1 MKLIKSSIALLR
13 QYFKADTLVWVFFAA
28 LLLWIVL
35 TFKLH
40 GISNDEIVQH
50 TYGQLLVKYY
60 LSGFI
65 DDAALHYK
73 NLYLYGGLFDLIAAS
88 LEHLTTM
95 WIWDLRH
102 LLSAGFGVLGFVAL
116 YRIAYLL
123 GGARLGLIA
132 LLMLALTSVWTGAM
146 FTHTKDVPFA
156 SCMLWAL
163 YATIIIVRDLDQ
175 TAWRHVLLLG
185 VAIGSALGLRIG
197 GAFAVVYLLLLLV
210 MRFTHLYTLTPA
222 TLPTRIY
229 GTTRK
234 LIASGLLAFML
245 MAFCWPWGVTAP
257 NHIYEAV
264 GAFSH
269 FAFNME
275 TILHGHVYE
284 IGDVPRTYLL
294 QYLAVKLPE
303 VVLMGLVGG
312 AGTMLIFRSRINQ
325 LNTSQAITLL
335 SITVSL
341 AVPLLFVLY
350 DKPALY
356 NGVRHFTFIIPL
368 IVLLAAWGFCTF
380 LSVLLHLNNVLA
392 SKILTST
399 WLALAIGLTLLNV
412 RDIQALYPYEYIR
425 LNSLVSH
432 EPNAQYQ
439 WEGDYWSSALREASI
454 SLTALNLPERDKPY
468 LVAVC
473 AETEQGQAYLDAR
486 FEVTKDWVAAD
497 FFMSGTNMHC
507 HEVLKGT
514 VIGSVYR
521 KEMLL
526 AVVKDR
532 RQLVGSDRFT
542 IDEKN

>member
-1 MKLIKSSIALLR
+1 MKLIQSSIAFLR
-13 QYFKADTLVWVFFAA
+13 QHLKAEALVWVFFAT

-50 TYGQLLVKYY
+50 TYGQLLLKYY
-60 LSGFI
+60 LSGFT
-65 DDAALHYK
+65 DNAAFHYK

-88 LEHLTTM
+88 LEHFTTM

-185 VAIGSALGLRIG
+185 LSIGCALGLRIG
-197 GAFAVVYLLLLLV
+197 GAFAVVYLLLLLA
-210 MRFTHLYTLTPA
+210 MRFTHLYTLTP
-222 TLPTRIY
+222 TELSTRIF
-229 GTTRK
+229 GTLRK
-234 LIASGLLAFML
+234 LLASALLAFLL
-245 MAFCWPWGVTAP
+245 MAFCWPWGVSAP

-269 FAFNME
+269 FAFNMQ
-275 TILHGHVYE
+275 TILHGHVYD
-284 IGDVPRTYLL
+284 IGDVPRSYLF

-303 VVLMGLVGG
+303 VVLMGLIGGVGIVL
-312 AGTMLIFRSRINQ
+312 MFRRRISK
-325 LNTSQAITLL
+325 LNTNQTITLL
-335 SITVSL
+335 CITVSL

-368 IVLLAAWGFCTF
+368 IILLAAWGFCSF
-380 LSVLLHLNNVLA
+380 FRVLSNLNNVLA
-392 SKILTST
+392 SRIFIGT
-399 WLALAIGLTLLNV
+399 WLTLAIGFTLLNV
-412 RDIQALYPYEYIR
+412 RDIRALYPYDYIR

-439 WEGDYWSSALREASI
+439 WEGDYWSSALREVSTNLI
-454 SLTALNLPERDKPY
+454 ALNLPKQDKPY

-473 AETEQGQAYLDAR
+473 AETEQGQAYLDER
-486 FEVTKDWVAAD
+486 FKVTKDWVAAD

-514 VIGSVYR
+514 VIGSVTR

>member
-1 MKLIKSSIALLR
+1 MIQSSIAPLR
-13 QYFKADTLVWVFFAA
+13 QHLKADVLVWVFFAA
-28 LLLWIVL
+28 LLLWIAL

-50 TYGQLLVKYY
+50 TYGQLLLKYY
-60 LSGFI
+60 LSGFT
-65 DDAALHYK
+65 DNAAFHYK

-88 LEHLTTM
+88 LEHYTTM

-185 VAIGSALGLRIG
+185 LSVGCALGLRIG
-197 GAFAVVYLLLLLV
+197 GAFAVVYLLLLLA
-210 MRFTHLYTLTPA
+210 MRFTHLYTVTPTVLA
-222 TLPTRIY
+222 TRIY
-229 GTTRK
+229 GTLGK
-234 LIASGLLAFML
+234 LLASALLAFVL

-269 FAFNME
+269 FAFNMQ
-275 TILHGHVYE
+275 TILHGHVYD

-303 VVLMGLVGG
+303 VVLMGLIGGVGT
-312 AGTMLIFRSRINQ
+312 ALMLRARISK
-325 LNTSQAITLL
+325 LNTSQAIALL
-335 SITVSL
+335 SITISL

-368 IVLLAAWGFCTF
+368 IILLAAWGFCTS
-380 LSVLLHLNNVLA
+380 LSVLSQINNVLA
-392 SKILTST
+392 SRTLTGL
-399 WLALAIGLTLLNV
+399 WLALAIGLTLLNI
-412 RDIQALYPYEYIR
+412 RDIKALYPYDYMR

-439 WEGDYWSSALREASI
+439 WEGDYWSSALREASP
-454 SLTALNLPERDKPY
+454 SLTALNLPKQDKPY

-473 AETEQGQAYLDAR
+473 AETEQGQAYLDKR

-497 FFMSGTNMHC
+497 FFISGTNMHC
-507 HEVLKGT
+507 HEVLAGK

-521 KEMLL
+521 NGMLL

-532 RQLVGSDRFT
+532 RQLVG
-542 IDEKN
+542 DERITHDEQN